1 MKDRWIT
8 ITLAMVCAFGSV
20 FLGNFL
26 VTKNARASNY
36 DAKIKELSD
45 KKLDK
50 VTFDIHENK
59 QMIEQKNSE
68 DRIIK
73 YMDQRFD
80 DLIKILDK

>member
-8 ITLAMVCAFGSV
+8 ITLATTCAFGSV

-26 VTKNARASNY
+26 VNKNAKAASY
-36 DAKIKELSD
+36 DAQIKELND

-50 VTFDIHENK
+50 FVFDKHEAN
-59 QMIEQKNSE
+59 QVVEQKNSE

-80 DLIKILDK
+80 DVIKILGK